1 MSLKFD
7 GFTLAGLILL
17 AHVKARLR
25 TTTSTASIF
34 LSNCSKCEKRRNTN
48 WRIIESVEQICPKS
62 GGQIEAW
69 PNQACNTW
77 WRNRN
82 VCLPKKKPCDYKTSY
97 GPCKAWRSFY
107 RFSSLN
113 GWKRSPSMLLLLT
126 CKTIIATSKHSFSY
140 NYLNFFILQK
150 ISLWKHSSS
159 FTWPDRHLAMVIT
172 PSRFIMQVRYNQST
186 LFGQQ
191 RTIMIINVL

>member
-1 MSLKFD
+1 MRLKFD

-48 WRIIESVEQICPKS
+48 WRIIESVEQLCPKS

-97 GPCKAWRSFY
+97 GPRIAINLQSLDELLQVSLAQQLETESFNVAVINLKNNHSYLETFIFVQLSKLFYSPKNIAMKAQ
-107 RFSSLN
+107 L
-113 GWKRSPSMLLLLT
+113 
-126 CKTIIATSKHSFSY
+126 
-140 NYLNFFILQK
+140 
-150 ISLWKHSSS
+150 
-159 FTWPDRHLAMVIT
+159 
-172 PSRFIMQVRYNQST
+172 
-186 LFGQQ
+186 
-191 RTIMIINVL
+191 

>member
-48 WRIIESVEQICPKS
+48 WRIIESVEPGLLVEQICPKS

-77 WRNRN
+77 
-82 VCLPKKKPCDYKTSY
+82 
-97 GPCKAWRSFY
+97 
-107 RFSSLN
+107 
-113 GWKRSPSMLLLLT
+113 
-126 CKTIIATSKHSFSY
+126 
-140 NYLNFFILQK
+140 
-150 ISLWKHSSS
+150 
-159 FTWPDRHLAMVIT
+159 
-172 PSRFIMQVRYNQST
+172 
-186 LFGQQ
+186 
-191 RTIMIINVL
+191 